1 MNRDPPMPPD
11 NTVMRTGPVSTAAAV
26 RDDQPM
32 ENVTLSNGVEMP
44 IIGFGVYQIP
54 PDDTERCVADALAA
68 GYRHIDTAEAYGNE
82 AGVGRA
88 IAASGIPRNELFVT
102 TKVWI
107 SHAGEESARV
117 ACEKSLG
124 RLGLDTVDLYL
135 IHQPFGDY
143 YGSWRALEALND
155 EGLARAI
162 GVSNFY
168 PDRLVDLQLHSD
180 VTPMV
185 NQIEAHPYFQR
196 ADDHEV
202 MNEIGTQ
209 FESWGSFAEG
219 RNGIFEDVTL
229 SAIGAEHGKSVAQ
242 VIIRWM
248 VQRDVVTIPKSVRA
262 DRMAENIDVFDFSLS
277 DDEMAQIAGLD
288 GAQSVFFDHRTA
300 AAARMLSG
308 A

>member
-1 MNRDPPMPPD
+1 
-11 NTVMRTGPVSTAAAV
+11 
-26 RDDQPM
+26 M

-44 IIGFGVYQIP
+44 IVGFGVYQIP
-54 PDDTERCVADALAA
+54 PDDTERCVSEALAA

-88 IAASGIPRNELFVT
+88 IAASGIPRAELFIT

-117 ACEKSLG
+117 AFEKSLG

-135 IHQPFGDY
+135 VHQPFGDY
-143 YGSWRALEALND
+143 YGSWRAMEVLNG

-196 ADDHEV
+196 VDDQAT
-202 MNEIGTQ
+202 MAEIGTQ

-219 RNGIFEDVTL
+219 RNGIFDDPTL
-229 SAIGAEHGKSVAQ
+229 ASIGADHGKSVAQ

-248 VQRDVVTIPKSVRA
+248 VQRGVVTIPKSVRA

-277 DDEMAQIAGLD
+277 DDEMAQVAGLD
-288 GAQSVFFDHRTA
+288 GGQSIFFDHRTVG
-300 AAARMLSG
+300 AARMLAG